1 VILANIRAIN
11 AVVHYPSCVKVI
23 CACCCQLIRY
33 VSVQDVALAHIR
45 AAELQSARGRYFLSA
60 SEASLPGGQI
70 VDILQVRLMNGV
82 TLLTAVMALAMHY

>member
-1 VILANIRAIN
+1 M
-11 AVVHYPSCVKVI
+11 
-23 CACCCQLIRY
+23 
-33 VSVQDVALAHIR
+33 QDVALAHIR

-82 TLLTAVMALAMHY
+82 TLLKAVMALAMHY